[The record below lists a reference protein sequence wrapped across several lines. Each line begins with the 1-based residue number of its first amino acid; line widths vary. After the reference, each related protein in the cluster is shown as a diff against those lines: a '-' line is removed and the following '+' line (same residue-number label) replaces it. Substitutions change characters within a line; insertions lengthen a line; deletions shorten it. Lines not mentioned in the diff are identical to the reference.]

1 MTWLSSRG
9 RPNAFLSRQ
18 YSAVCSIHRSN
29 GIRAAVKH
37 MGYKLNL
44 SVIQSNIKHSTTV
57 AEKSHPVPLTATIN
71 VRKTQRTWLDKTR
84 YAGLDRQQFFKSSRL
99 VRTSSKVTMNPL
111 SAFAFVFEMAIDA
124 GELGLVLFY

>member
-1 MTWLSSRG
+1 
-9 RPNAFLSRQ
+9 
-18 YSAVCSIHRSN
+18 
-29 GIRAAVKH
+29 

-84 YAGLDRQQFFKSSRL
+84 YAGLEPPAIFQVK
-99 VRTSSKVTMNPL
+99 PL
-111 SAFAFVFEMAIDA
+111 SLHKFKDHNESLSAFVFEMATDA
-124 GELGLVLFY
+124 GELGILLC